1 MGVDGVFK
9 QGKDLGG
16 IAITLNNY
24 DAMYRDYGY
33 PVAPEAWDEN
43 NKAWGSRYYN
53 WDIAMVLPI
62 IEWIGGTN
70 YSIIDETFTYSPHLP
85 DSWDFVEMKV
95 PVVIN
100 DITNWVHTKLERT
113 DVNNHVELQHSVKNN
128 PLQNTKIFP
137 YDDKRTVIE
146 NLCKRNTDENGGY
159 FSWTPMDK
167 LMY

>member
-1 MGVDGVFK
+1 MNQYSFSRFTSNGIFRASSISCWLGVDGVFK

-33 PVAPEAWDEN
+33 PVAPKDEN

-70 YSIIDETFTYSPHLP
+70 CNY
-85 DSWDFVEMKV
+85 
-95 PVVIN
+95 
-100 DITNWVHTKLERT
+100 
-113 DVNNHVELQHSVKNN
+113 
-128 PLQNTKIFP
+128 
-137 YDDKRTVIE
+137 
-146 NLCKRNTDENGGY
+146 
-159 FSWTPMDK
+159 
-167 LMY
+167 